1 MHSMSARSP
10 MDEDEE
16 AMAAAMAQE
25 AGWDSVEGRELTA
38 EELAEFQ
45 NWSWSEETGY
55 DPGV

>member
-1 MHSMSARSP
+1 